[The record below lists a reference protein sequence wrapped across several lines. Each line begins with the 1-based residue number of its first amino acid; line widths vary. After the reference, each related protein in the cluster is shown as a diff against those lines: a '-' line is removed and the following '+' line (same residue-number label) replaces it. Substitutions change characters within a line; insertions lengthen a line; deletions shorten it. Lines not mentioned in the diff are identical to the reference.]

1 MKTTQELPITISLPQ
16 GFTIGGVTTWALA
29 TARRFSNEGRSVRL
43 IVHPPLAGH
52 ATFDPIPSLHGAD
65 VDIIHAPALLHGD
78 DVADGIECY
87 RACLPTILLPNLCH
101 ASYAIAAALSTTT
114 SGDDLKVVSWVHGD
128 NPVDY
133 AYLEHFESIVHR
145 YVAVSR
151 QCQTEMRMR
160 LPHRID
166 DIDHIP
172 YGVEVPP
179 QESRSFDGRRPFRI
193 VYAGRM
199 EQGVKRVVDVLSIA
213 RRLVDSN
220 IRIEMRLVGDGPHT
234 PMIDARIKAMSNHFT
249 QHGSRLWRE
258 APCPPS
264 KMIDVWRWA
273 DVSILA
279 SRLEGFSVAML
290 EAMAAGCVPVVSRV
304 ASGVSDI
311 IRDDYNGMSF
321 PIADV
326 DAAARC
332 IRSIADAPEKCARMS
347 LHAHQSALSE
357 VGMDRYVD
365 RIRDVL
371 SIVEASERRVWPSS
385 RSMILPR
392 DSEQTNALPVE
403 ASAEEYESVID
414 FVMSRPDASTVLI
427 YGLGVNGLTLV
438 EQLRAD
444 PYLGNRDL
452 AGLDD
457 FAQDAVFETMDLPRS
472 PLKTGE
478 SWSRDRI
485 AIVTPNQPTPL
496 VNRLVESGAEMGV
509 DFICLKAIAAGTS
522 ASAKETMS
530 C

>member
-1 MKTTQELPITISLPQ
+1 MKTTHKLPITISLPQ

-29 TARRFSNEGRSVRL
+29 MARRFSIEGRSVRL

-52 ATFDPIPSLHGAD
+52 VTFDPIPSLDGAD
-65 VDIIHAPALLHGD
+65 VDIIDAPALLHGE
-78 DVADGIECY
+78 DVADCIECY

-101 ASYAIAAALSTTT
+101 ASYAIAAELSTT
-114 SGDDLKVVSWVHGD
+114 SADDLRVVSWVHGD

-160 LPHRID
+160 LPHRVD

-172 YGVEVPP
+172 YGVEIPS
-179 QESRSFDGRRPFRI
+179 QESRSFDDRRPFRI

-199 EQGVKRVVDVLSIA
+199 EQGVKRVIDVLSIA
-213 RRLVDSN
+213 RKLVESGL
-220 IRIEMRLVGDGPHT
+220 RIEMRLVGDGPHT

-290 EAMAAGCVPVVSRV
+290 EAMAAGCIPVVSRV

-311 IRDDYNGMSF
+311 IHDDHNGMSF

-332 IRSIADAPEKCARMS
+332 IRSIAEAPESWQQMS
-347 LHAHQSALSE
+347 AQAHQSARLE

-365 RIRDVL
+365 RIRHVL
-371 SIVEASERRVWPSS
+371 SIVESSECRAWPTSH
-385 RSMILPR
+385 SMNLQPVA
-392 DSEQTNALPVE
+392 EQTNGLPVE
-403 ASAEEYESVID
+403 TRAEEYESVID
-414 FVMSRPDASTVLI
+414 FVMSRPDASSVLI

-452 AGLDD
+452 AGIDD
-457 FAQDAVFETMDLPRS
+457 FAHDAVFETMDLPRS
-472 PLKTGE
+472 PLRTGE
-478 SWSRDRI
+478 PWSRDRI
-485 AIVTPNQPTPL
+485 AIVTPNDPTPL
-496 VNRLVESGAEMGV
+496 VNRLLESGAEPGV
-509 DFICLKAIAAGTS
+509 DFICLKAIAADTS
-522 ASAKETMS
+522 ASAKETMP